1 MAACKHPPL
10 PNKPGTNWV
19 QQQGGLPQMMD
30 CVARALYWEG
40 SAKGDVSKAVR
51 MAVGIVED
59 WAAGRRGVTA
69 KTQAKAA
76 AAVASWNAKRARAKA
91 S

>member
-1 MAACKHPPL
+1 
-10 PNKPGTNWV
+10 
-19 QQQGGLPQMMD
+19 
-30 CVARALYWEG
+30 
-40 SAKGDVSKAVR
+40 VSKAVR

>member
-1 MAACKHPPL
+1 MACNHPPL
-10 PNKPGTNWV
+10 PNRPGTNWV
-19 QQQGGLPQMMD
+19 EQAGGLPEMID
-30 CVARALYWEG
+30 CVARAIYHTG
-40 SAKGDVSKAVR
+40 RSQGDVSKAVR
-51 MAVGIVED
+51 MAVGVVED

-76 AAVASWNAKRARAKA
+76 TAVAEWNAKRAKAKA